1 MISHDHRCI
10 FIHIERTGGTSVEL
24 ALSGFDWWVKWSR
37 GEKHLTAAAA
47 IARYGRETW
56 DRYLTFS
63 FVRNPWDLV
72 VSCYEFFHVRQG
84 GGLAFRDYVLAAE
97 IPEARTANPSSV
109 WTHSGWWQQLG
120 KSQLDWITDG
130 RGAVVVDFVGRFER
144 LQDDFEALCARIG
157 VPCPPLPHEGRSVR
171 TPYTDYYDDETHEFV
186 SRRFRRDIDYFG
198 YEFGGRSAALP
209 YSDLV

>member
-24 ALSGFDWWVKWSR
+24 ALSGFDWWVNWTR

-72 VSCYEFFHVRQG
+72 VSSYEFFHVRQG
-84 GGLAFRDYVLAAE
+84 GGLAFRDYVLAGAA
-97 IPEARTANPSSV
+97 PEARTADPSSG
-109 WTHSGWWQQLG
+109 WTHSGWWRQLG

-130 RGAVVVDFVGRFER
+130 RDAVVVDFIGRFER
-144 LQDDFEALCARIG
+144 LQDDFAALCSRIG

-171 TPYTDYYDDETHEFV
+171 MRYTDYYDDETYAFV
-186 SRRFRRDIDYFG
+186 ERRFRRDIDYFG
-198 YEFGGRSAALP
+198 YEFGDRTAATLP
-209 YSDLV
+209 